1 MTLYTRAFWTACAVH
16 FTGAMSL
23 SLYVLMPLFV
33 RTVGGSEAVVG
44 LALGTG
50 AVASVV
56 TRPYVGALLDRL
68 GVRPVLIG
76 AGLLNLA
83 SWFPFLA
90 VTSVGPWLF
99 VWLVVH
105 SVAWGTLFAAYFT
118 YAADLAPPA
127 RRAEG
132 IAVFGVF
139 GIAGNGLAPVLGEQ
153 VIATTGFPTF
163 FLTAAGFAALSV
175 AITLGVRPVRHVAHA
190 TAPGLRA
197 AFGVAAAPGL
207 PRVLATTT
215 TLGVA
220 INAAWYFV
228 APYTRDV
235 GIARTA
241 PFFLAYSATSV
252 LIRLFGR
259 RSLDGWAPHRVS
271 TPAFVVFGLGLLS
284 LVLLPAPGVLIVSGV
299 ACGIGHGTLF
309 PVLSAL
315 SVARAPVGRQGGVMS
330 LHTAA
335 LDLGAVVG
343 TPICGAVADA
353 YGWRPMFALMATAC
367 LVGVALMVRD
377 ARGRPTSP
385 LAPPGAPR

>member
-1 MTLYTRAFWTACAVH
+1 MPLYTRAFWTACAVH

-23 SLYVLMPLFV
+23 SLYVLIPLFV
-33 RTVGGSEAVVG
+33 RALGGSDAIVG
-44 LALGTG
+44 VALGTG

-56 TRPYVGALLDRL
+56 TRPYVGTLLDRL
-68 GVRPVLIG
+68 GVRPVLVG
-76 AGLLNLA
+76 AGVLNFV
-83 SWFPFLA
+83 SWFPFLG
-90 VTSVGPWLF
+90 VERVGAWLF
-99 VWLVVH
+99 VWVVVH
-105 SVAWGTLFAAYFT
+105 SVAWGTLFATYFT

-139 GIAGNGLAPVLGEQ
+139 GIAANGLAPALGEQ
-153 VIATTGFPTF
+153 VIARFGFPAF
-163 FLTAAGFAALSV
+163 FLTAAAFAMVSV
-175 AITLGVRPVRHVAHA
+175 AITLGVRPVRHVVHA

-197 AFGVAAAPGL
+197 AVGVAAAPGL
-207 PRVLATTT
+207 PLVLSTTVI
-215 TLGVA
+215 LGVA

-228 APYTRDV
+228 APFTRDV

-252 LIRLFGR
+252 VIRLFGR
-259 RSLDGWAPHRVS
+259 RSLDGWGPHRVS
-271 TPAFVVFGLGLLS
+271 TPAFVVFGVGLLG
-284 LVLLPAPGVLIVSGV
+284 LVLLPAPGVLVASGV

-315 SVARAPVGRQGGVMS
+315 AVARAPAGRQGSVVS

-343 TPICGAVADA
+343 TPVCGAVADA
-353 YGWRPMFALMATAC
+353 LGWRPMFALMAAAC
-367 LVGVALMVRD
+367 LGGVALMARD
-377 ARGRPTSP
+377 AR
-385 LAPPGAPR
+385 A